1 MMLEELHR
9 RWRITI
15 ELMAVEEQLE
25 RELKALE
32 RLGICKITG
41 PELEREAWRR
51 NPYPKSHPT
60 ATDN

>member
-25 RELKALE
+25 
-32 RLGICKITG
+32 GV
-41 PELEREAWRR
+41 
-51 NPYPKSHPT
+51 KSP
-60 ATDN
+60 